1 MKAKYHPVNRLARPI
16 VCICFLFVL
25 LAWPVKSV
33 AHDEWFRDLDL
44 EPVLS
49 EASLVLAGRVADVS
63 STVITAGGKGEFTLL
78 QFKFV
83 PVLTLKGVFSRES
96 LSLTSADIGIQGFS
110 DAAPIETGQ
119 LRLLILGRSMEG
131 YAVLRQS
138 SSLEQAVPL
147 LRDSNDALLESV
159 KVLLAVN
166 ANRERSGKVMLLLEG
181 LRKQRGP
188 AVIPL
193 LAALERRSRLQRRNP
208 GGWPQSPST

>member
-25 LAWPVKSV
+25 LAWPAKSV

-63 STVITAGGKGEFTLL
+63 STVITTGGKGEFTLL

-131 YAVLRQS
+131 YTVLRQS
-138 SSLEQAVPL
+138 SSLKQAVSR

-166 ANRERSGKVMLLLEG
+166 AHRERPGKLMLLLRG
-181 LRKQRGP
+181 LRNQRGT
-188 AVIPL
+188 AVIARPAGL
-193 LAALERRSRLQRRNP
+193 GR
-208 GGWPQSPST
+208 